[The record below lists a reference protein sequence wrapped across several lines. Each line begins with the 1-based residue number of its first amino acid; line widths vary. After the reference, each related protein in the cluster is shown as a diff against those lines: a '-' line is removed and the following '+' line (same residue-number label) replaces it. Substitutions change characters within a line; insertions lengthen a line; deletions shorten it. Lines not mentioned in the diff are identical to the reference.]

1 MAARGEGAVDKWWR
15 GNEISGVL
23 EPRQGEWYKVRT
35 QLPIPNTYLLRQK
48 KGEEAAKW
56 RMEGHYE

>member
-48 KGEEAAKW
+48 KRRGGGEVENG
-56 RMEGHYE
+56 RTL